1 MQRPHSRLP
10 ALALALLATVLLPA
24 CTAPGPR
31 HYTTWKTD
39 PAARTAV
46 TDLGAPDSVDF
57 HGIPVRS
64 GQIVVSEQG
73 SPLGLLMSLLSADA
87 SPWIHAGI
95 ISIEAG
101 VPYVYESN
109 GQIRP
114 TWSGPPT
121 AAVGGGV
128 RRMTLDWFVANQSY
142 IAIYTPPAGSDPAR
156 IVDFA
161 RQSHARYIRFD
172 PWFDL
177 GDASRMYCTEF
188 VALALAA
195 ADAPPVRTSAM
206 NRNPS
211 LRVVTEW
218 LQLRAEAI
226 IPAAA
231 LTEHGERVALIS
243 RDYSPAQFTA
253 YFALKQELHR
263 RFTPDQK
270 IGNVLSFSPFTGLD
284 FQPPVGAVIRS
295 VDVAAR
301 DWDDLA
307 EAEIDARVRQIA
319 GERLGPYPEE

>member
-1 MQRPHSRLP
+1 M
-10 ALALALLATVLLPA
+10 
-24 CTAPGPR
+24 
-31 HYTTWKTD
+31 
-39 PAARTAV
+39 
-46 TDLGAPDSVDF
+46 
-57 HGIPVRS
+57 
-64 GQIVVSEQG
+64 
-73 SPLGLLMSLLSADA
+73 
-87 SPWIHAGI
+87 
-95 ISIEAG
+95 
-101 VPYVYESN
+101 PYVYESN
-109 GQIRP
+109 GQIQP

-188 VALALAA
+188 VARALAA
-195 ADAPPVRTSAM
+195 GDAPPVRTSGM
-206 NRNPS
+206 TRNPS
-211 LRVVTEW
+211 LRVLTDW
-218 LQLRAEAI
+218 LQLRADAI

-231 LTEHGERVALIS
+231 LIEHGKRVALIS
-243 RDYSPAQFTA
+243 RHYSPAQFTA

-270 IGNVLSFSPFTGLD
+270 IGNVLSFSAFGGLD
-284 FQPPVGAVIRS
+284 FQPPIGGVIRS

-301 DWDDLA
+301 DWDNLA
-307 EAEIDARVRQIA
+307 EDEIDARVRRIA
-319 GERLGPYPEE
+319 AEKFGPSPGQTAVSIREK